1 MRLFVRD
8 VGGQTLSLE
17 ADGQVTVDQ
26 LKAQI
31 ALQQGLPVDEQQL
44 IFGGKSLENT
54 QRRVFGVC
62 FLGLGDGQKDAKK
75 QLPENLRSVREGHL
89 THRGATALFRTLR
102 TLGPAATAL
111 LLGLVLLAAVT
122 LAAFGGTARWSAS
135 APVLLTDVLD
145 PGPLQYWHCSKEAGH
160 GGRRR
165 NYKRIVSLP
174 SMEHDGFHGEKL
186 NACAMN
192 NLDEYIYC
200 VLQVRKDKK
209 YELYIVRV
217 GIVDYDTKLAGIH
230 FAPSYKVHKD
240 CQGADYAFWEKA
252 VDGKKLKILWMLRD
266 FKVTALDVT
275 TPGQATCK
283 VWKSDGIPSNTRG
296 HYGAGWTFKK
306 PDGSVA
312 VYFSNNAG
320 GLSFYEDT
328 IHMYKVGESEATSKN
343 DGANCMSMSS
353 VSPFK
358 AEPPKIIWPANH
370 VDRVLTIAHVCH
382 DPPPCQLLP
391 LSTPLTREDCQKRC
405 MEFENCRGVEY
416 RHSEDRCEI
425 LARPTEWFIDNTKH
439 RTVGGPLDFECW
451 LYKPTC
457 DVLIQLRD
465 HGAHLLD
472 CGLTDES
479 TVFVSLELQGGGKKR
494 KKKTCAES
502 ADEAGTKPGR
512 TRRYTKPKKI
522 KHKRKKVK
530 LAVLKFYKV
539 DSNDKVTRLRR
550 ECPDERCGPGVF
562 MAMHFNRYYCG
573 RCHLTYL
580 IKKDG

>member
-1 MRLFVRD
+1 MADYDDR
-8 VGGQTLSLE
+8 VGLIE
-17 ADGQVTVDQ
+17 DE
-26 LKAQI
+26 
-31 ALQQGLPVDEQQL
+31 LPE
-44 IFGGKSLENT
+44 
-54 QRRVFGVC
+54 
-62 FLGLGDGQKDAKK
+62 

-145 PGPLQYWHCSKEAGH
+145 PGPLQYWHCSKEEMNVPMQILDRSKAKRGPWDFDFLEVET
-160 GGRRR
+160 G

-230 FAPSYKVHKD
+230 FVARVRPGSIYSAAFDMEGTFYFGPKKLHVIKDLHLAEGKSFLLRSEAMNLMNAPSYKVHKD
-240 CQGADYAFWEKA
+240 CQGADYAFWEKE

-320 GLSFYEDT
+320 RGVYGIDHSRLDLNSDT

-358 AEPPKIIWPANH
+358 AEPPKFLAPIEEKPA
-370 VDRVLTIAHVCH
+370 VEEKTEPEPTKEKT
-382 DPPPCQLLP
+382 PPP
-391 LSTPLTREDCQKRC
+391 SKEIAGKDAWARC
-405 MEFENCRGVEY
+405 AAEGCRD
-416 RHSEDRCEI
+416 SDAQCEGQG
-425 LARPTEWFIDNTKH
+425 RFG
-439 RTVGGPLDFECW
+439 RG
-451 LYKPTC
+451 
-457 DVLIQLRD
+457 
-465 HGAHLLD
+465 
-472 CGLTDES
+472 
-479 TVFVSLELQGGGKKR
+479 SL
-494 KKKTCAES
+494 
-502 ADEAGTKPGR
+502 
-512 TRRYTKPKKI
+512 
-522 KHKRKKVK
+522 V
-530 LAVLKFYKV
+530 
-539 DSNDKVTRLRR
+539 
-550 ECPDERCGPGVF
+550 
-562 MAMHFNRYYCG
+562 
-573 RCHLTYL
+573 
-580 IKKDG
+580 